1 MKMKPA
7 DHPIWPL
14 LTTVAHLTCLTIVLA
29 IFANK
34 FDYTELRSIGLVAV
48 EIGLVEYGRRWLKKR
63 NEQSQ
68 KGEG

>member
-1 MKMKPA
+1 
-7 DHPIWPL
+7 
-14 LTTVAHLTCLTIVLA
+14 VAHLTCLTIVLA

-48 EIGLVEYGRRWLKKR
+48 EIGLVEYGRRWVKKR

-68 KGEG
+68 QGEG